1 MAEEGIITYV
11 DGVAM
16 LVTPDGREY
25 RYSDVMR
32 YNNPGSDFDDYTGAP
47 LPVVPGA
54 SFPEGQAPRDN
65 RFGDVAERYGNEEL
79 QTAKNL
85 LGGSVNLYDAL
96 PESMQGGMMEPINRT
111 IMDAVDIGAGI
122 LSGGYGLGQKG
133 AAYLAEILA
142 SGTESEKRLARDMLG
157 AFEGSGFGAE
167 GRMLGSIAE
176 AGGRAAAIRGVEDIP
191 NTIREARLPR
201 MTYGTAEAIPYA
213 GVGTGVS
220 ERQVGVS
227 GARHMPGL
235 LNLSPDDARAFTEAR
250 SWVNPE
256 TGGDVLFETVGAQ
269 TLPTLRGQGVY
280 RGPQGLEYNP
290 NMIARSPD
298 ITTDQLMATESLRG
312 LLDVQGGTP
321 WTTLKGGDEP
331 AIFIPHGEN
340 AGSVEEIEK
349 IINAGKDFGVTDVV
363 DVGEGY
369 ILRNFEGGTVDVSR
383 KARKA
388 LKKATGKTPVSTR
401 VGGAY
406 PGYEGDWEKGAAEAI
421 QQYLNYTQQADPA
434 AVAALAE
441 SPAVRA
447 AALERTKQ
455 NFKMKG
461 DVGGTNPTVDKMI
474 SAVQRGGPE
483 SLAPMA
489 EKIKSAEIPM
499 QIPSLRLRPGEA
511 IDATHFSQERRSIL
525 DPSAQFSNPEMRGS
539 ERALPEPYPAQTY
552 FGVNVGQPGG
562 YTPERGVG
570 PVRHD
575 VPLPS
580 GEMLN
585 IGAGFPE
592 EVSALARQIIDQRV
606 ASGEY
611 LPEGAIDNML
621 MSYMMQI
628 AKQRGYTGLLNPA
641 HELGSIATRFY
652 PTELQ

>member
-1 MAEEGIITYV
+1 MTEEERLREAYDMVLG
-11 DGVAM
+11 DGSGAAWRTRVQTD
-16 LVTPDGREY
+16 LDPFTGRAVHTRPYEY
-25 RYSDVMR
+25 TAD
-32 YNNPGSDFDDYTGAP
+32 
-47 LPVVPGA
+47 
-54 SFPEGQAPRDN
+54 
-65 RFGDVAERYGNEEL
+65 EL
-79 QTAKNL
+79 QSA
-85 LGGSVNLYDAL
+85 
-96 PESMQGGMMEPINRT
+96 
-111 IMDAVDIGAGI
+111 MDVSNTDNSWRAGI
-122 LSGGYGLGQKG
+122 FN
-133 AAYLAEILA
+133 EILRRTDNPRIA
-142 SGTESEKRLARDMLG
+142 TAATNLADYSPVLGTALAVKDAEMAARDLNDNW
-157 AFEGSGFGAE
+157 AE
-167 GRMLGSIAE
+167 GDYLSLAGNLGLIGL
-176 AGGRAAAIRGVEDIP
+176 AGADAAATLVPFAKPIFKGVRAAGDIP

-213 GVGTGVS
+213 GVGAGVS

-298 ITTDQLMATESLRG
+298 ITPDQLMATESLRG

-421 QQYLNYTQQADPA
+421 QRYLGYTEQADPA

-474 SAVQRGGPE
+474 SAIQRGGPE

-499 QIPSLRLRPGEA
+499 QIPNLRLRPGEA

-585 IGAGFPE
+585 IGAGFPDD
-592 EVSALARQIIDQRV
+592 VSALARQIIEQRS
-606 ASGEY
+606 ATGEY
-611 LPEGAIDNML
+611 IPEGAIDNML

-641 HELGSIATRFY
+641 HDLGSIATRFY